1 MQVRAEQGGKKGS
14 CNVGSVQEVARSS
27 SDPLQA
33 LASQGLYIRDTA
45 AYYLTP
51 SQLAAIEA
59 ELRAMEE
66 SMSFEVTAWVVT
78 DCLYRAARANERMP
92 SPRQR

>member
-1 MQVRAEQGGKKGS
+1 MHDCTLQD
-14 CNVGSVQEVARSS
+14 VARTG
-27 SDPLQA
+27 SDPVQA

-51 SQLAAIEA
+51 AQLAAIEA
-59 ELRAMEE
+59 ELTAMED

-78 DCLYRAARANERMP
+78 DCLMRASRANERMP
-92 SPRQR
+92 SPRRR

>member
-1 MQVRAEQGGKKGS
+1 M
-14 CNVGSVQEVARSS
+14 
-27 SDPLQA
+27 QA

-51 SQLAAIEA
+51 AQLAAIEA
-59 ELRAMEE
+59 ELRAMED

-78 DCLYRAARANERMP
+78 DCLMRAARANERMP
-92 SPRQR
+92 SPRRK